1 MAGVE
6 AAIVARTVRELFSSL
21 HDGLRNQVRDLD
33 PGTLNWRP
41 LPKANSIA
49 VLVTHTLGSER
60 EMIRAVRSLS
70 SDRDR
75 DSEFKAEA
83 DSAELLAL
91 IDQAQRE
98 MEQHLGE
105 LTAEDL
111 VELRSRKGQ
120 DPRTGLA
127 WLISNY
133 GHAREHLAQIELTK
147 QLYDSR
153 T

>member
-1 MAGVE
+1 MAE
-6 AAIVARTVRELFSSL
+6 LDARFVAKTFGGLFRDL
-21 HDGLRNQVRDLD
+21 HERFRNQVRDLD

-49 VLVTHTLGSER
+49 VLVAHSMGSER
-60 EMIRAVRSLS
+60 EMIRAVRSLP

-75 DSEFKAEA
+75 DSEFKVEAEA
-83 DSAELLAL
+83 SELLQLLDRA
-91 IDQAQRE
+91 DHE
-98 MEQHLGE
+98 MEQHLGD

-111 VELRSRKGQ
+111 VEDRPRK
-120 DPRTGLA
+120 DHEPRPGLY

-133 GHAREHLAQIELTK
+133 GHSREHLAQIELTK